1 MICRNCYSG
10 FKVLKNPAPDQLTMT
25 RRHATCRLLVLS
37 KWVLFTYNLK
47 KRTCI
52 EKYSQ
57 KRECK
62 AYSSQ
67 CLINSQLSMSQYK
80 NLPNIKCTRDDQIK
94 VPVCVYLTP
103 MLFER
108 LEFYKWLDHRRIK
121 MLFIF
126 DTVLCTEKKSI
137 PPTFCRLTQIGVG
150 WFNTCKW
157 IWLECIAAYKMHC
170 ISTE

>member
-1 MICRNCYSG
+1 MNVHLIFNFNWLNVICRNSYSG

-62 AYSSQ
+62 AYNSQ
-67 CLINSQLSMSQYK
+67 CLINLQLSMSQCK
-80 NLPNIKCTRDDQIK
+80 N
-94 VPVCVYLTP
+94 
-103 MLFER
+103 E
-108 LEFYKWLDHRRIK
+108 IK
-121 MLFIF
+121 M
-126 DTVLCTEKKSI
+126 
-137 PPTFCRLTQIGVG
+137 QI
-150 WFNTCKW
+150 
-157 IWLECIAAYKMHC
+157 I
-170 ISTE
+170 

>member
-52 EKYSQ
+52 EKYSK

-62 AYSSQ
+62 AYNSQ
-67 CLINSQLSMSQYK
+67 CLINSQLSMSQCT
-80 NLPNIKCTRDDQIK
+80 NLPNIKCLRGGQIIGTVFVYVK
-94 VPVCVYLTP
+94 HCVPCFLSA
-103 MLFER
+103 LN
-108 LEFYKWLDHRRIK
+108 
-121 MLFIF
+121 FISNLII
-126 DTVLCTEKKSI
+126 VE
-137 PPTFCRLTQIGVG
+137 
-150 WFNTCKW
+150 
-157 IWLECIAAYKMHC
+157 
-170 ISTE
+170 